1 MEQNNTLYDV
11 VVLGGGPAGYTAAL
25 YAARAGL
32 TSIVLEKMMPGGQ
45 VAITSTVDNYP
56 GFDEGIDGFTLGDKM
71 KRGAERFGVASM
83 MVEAKAVQLTGDVKS
98 VETAQGTI
106 QGKTMVIATGASHRK
121 LGLPREE
128 KLTGRGVSYCATC
141 DGMFYRNKTVAIV
154 GGGNTAVE
162 DALHLARLCRQV
174 VLIHRR
180 DTLRAS
186 KVYHDAILNA
196 PNVSFHWDSVVEDIL
211 GEDKVTAV
219 QVKNLKTGD
228 VTDLPVDG
236 IFVAIGR
243 TPETRFLQG
252 QLTLDDAGYI
262 IADETT
268 RTNIA
273 GVYAVGD
280 VRIKAVRQIVTAVAD
295 GAVAIHYAEEYLRE
309 KEG

>member
-45 VAITSTVDNYP
+45 VAITSMVDNYP

-83 MVEAKAVQLTGDVKS
+83 MAEAKSVQLTGDVKS

-121 LGLPREE
+121 LGLPQEE

-174 VLIHRR
+174 ILIHRR

-228 VTDLPVDG
+228 VTDVPVDG

-243 TPETRFLQG
+243 TPETGFLQG

-268 RTNIA
+268 RTDIA